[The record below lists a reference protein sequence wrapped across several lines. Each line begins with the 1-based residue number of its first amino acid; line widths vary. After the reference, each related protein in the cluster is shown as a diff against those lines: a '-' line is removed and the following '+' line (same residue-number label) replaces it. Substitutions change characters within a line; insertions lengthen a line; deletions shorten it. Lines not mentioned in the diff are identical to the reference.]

1 MFETKK
7 TQLFEQKSV
16 EKVTTPKVTT
26 NAFVK
31 AAMKKTAQTTDLGNG
46 ALKYTTTGNDFV
58 DQFGK
63 CTIYKAPRTFAEVS
77 KDMSLLFSQNP
88 LVATKLALY
97 FRLITRQVAFTDGK
111 KTEHTQR
118 GQGLRHEGIFRMI
131 WLAINHPKVFWM
143 NVHLLIACGSWK
155 DIITMLQ
162 YDLVYNGWA
171 GRKLN
176 WEEMGQVILSGLE
189 NPNTANLVKKYIPSI
204 KANKDCRTVES
215 QADNMIGK
223 WLVGLLFPDYRNVKH
238 ESERARFYKNY
249 RKLKSSGTAH
259 NWQQLISQN
268 KMLSINFDS
277 IHGRALSLLVS
288 GKFLKNQGLEDKYQ
302 KWIASKPV
310 AKYTGY
316 PYELIG
322 HLKTRSNDRINL
334 EKYQRDTIDKQF
346 MQLVEVARNGM
357 SDTDTGLL
365 PVIDTS
371 GSMTSPVPGT
381 KCTAFSV
388 ATSMALYFSYL
399 LKGRFE
405 DAYVEF
411 SDSAIMREWKGKTP
425 IERIE
430 NMGSSITAGT
440 NFQAVADLLVA
451 VKRKGVPESEFPTGI
466 ICISDGCFNSVGNN
480 TTNFEELKRRLKAGG
495 FSKGYIDNFKCILW
509 DVPNQY
515 YSKKGN
521 QAFESF
527 ADQPNLFHIGGLDPA
542 SIAFITGIKGNER
555 IPQTSDELF
564 EAAMDQEV
572 LNMVDIL

>member
-7 TQLFEQKSV
+7 TQLFEQKSAG
-16 EKVTTPKVTT
+16 KVTTPKVTSS
-26 NAFVK
+26 AFVK
-31 AAMKKTAQTTDLGNG
+31 AAMKKTHQTTALGNG

-63 CTIYKAPRTFAEVS
+63 CTMYKAPRTFAEIS

-88 LVATKLALY
+88 LVAIKLALY
-97 FRLITRQVAFTDGK
+97 FRLITRQVSFLDGK

-131 WLAINHPKVFWM
+131 WLAINNPESFWM
-143 NVHLLIACGSWK
+143 NVHLFIACGSWK

-176 WEEMGQVILSGLE
+176 WDNMGQLILSGLE
-189 NPNTANLVKKYIPSI
+189 NPSSMNLIKKYLPSI
-204 KANKDCRTVES
+204 KANKQCQTVES

-223 WLVGLLFPDYRNVKH
+223 WLVGLLFSEYRNVKH
-238 ESERARFYKNY
+238 DAERAKYYRKY

-259 NWQQLISQN
+259 TWQQLISQN
-268 KMLSINFDS
+268 KMLAIDFNTV
-277 IHGRALSLLVS
+277 HGRALALLVS
-288 GKFLKNQGLEDKYQ
+288 GKFLKNQGLESKYQ
-302 KWIASKPV
+302 QWIAAKPV

-322 HLKTRSNDRINL
+322 HLKTGSRKTISL

-346 MQLVEVARNGM
+346 MQLVEIAKNGM

-371 GSMTSPVPGT
+371 GSMESNVPGT

-399 LKGRFE
+399 LKGKFQ
-405 DAYVEF
+405 DAYAEF
-411 SDSAIMREWKGKTP
+411 SDSAIMREWKGRTP

-440 NFQAVADLLVA
+440 NFQAVADLLVD

-466 ICISDGCFNSVGNN
+466 ICISDGCFNHTGSKNQ
-480 TTNFEELKRRLKAGG
+480 FEELKSRLKKGG
-495 FSKGYIDNFKCILW
+495 FSKGYINNFKCILW
-509 DVPNQY
+509 DVPNNY
-515 YSKKGN
+515 YSKRGN
-521 QAFESF
+521 QAFEAF

-542 SIAFITGIKGNER
+542 SIAFITGIKGKER

>member
-7 TQLFEQKSV
+7 TRLFEQKSAG
-16 EKVTTPKVTT
+16 KVTTSKVT
-26 NAFVK
+26 NSFVK
-31 AAMKKTAQTTDLGNG
+31 AAMKKTHQTTALGNG
-46 ALKYTTTGNDFV
+46 ALKYTTTGSDFV
-58 DQFGK
+58 DQFAK
-63 CTIYKAPRTFAEVS
+63 CTMYKAPRTFAEIS

-97 FRLITRQVAFTDGK
+97 FRLITRQVALFDGK
-111 KTEHTQR
+111 KTQHTQR

-131 WLAINHPKVFWM
+131 WLAINQPDIFWN
-143 NVHLLIACGSWK
+143 NVHLMIACGSWK

-162 YDLVYNGWA
+162 YDLVYNGWE

-176 WEEMGQVILSGLE
+176 WEQMGQVILAGLE
-189 NPNTANLVKKYIPSI
+189 NPGTLNLVKKYLPSI
-204 KANKDCRTVES
+204 KANKQCQTVES

-223 WLVGLLFPDYRNVKH
+223 YLVGILFPEYRNVKH
-238 ESERARFYKNY
+238 ESERARYYKQY

-259 NWQQLISQN
+259 TWQQLISQK
-268 KMLSINFDS
+268 KMLSIDFNT

-288 GKFLKNQGLEDKYQ
+288 GKFLKNQNLETKYQ
-302 KWIASKPV
+302 EWIAAKPV

-322 HLKTRSNDRINL
+322 HLKTNRRASINL
-334 EKYQRDTIDKQF
+334 ATYQKDTINKQF
-346 MQLVEVARNGM
+346 MQLVEVAKNGM
-357 SDTDTGLL
+357 AEGDTGLL

-399 LKGRFE
+399 LKGPFA
-405 DAYVEF
+405 DAYAEF

-425 IERIE
+425 IDRIA

-440 NFQAVADLLVA
+440 NFQAVADLLVH

-466 ICISDGCFNSVGNN
+466 ICISDGCFNSVGSN
-480 TTNFEELKRRLKAGG
+480 TTNFEELKRRLKKGG
-495 FSKGYIDNFKCILW
+495 FSKEYIDNFKCILW
-509 DVPNQY
+509 DVPNIY

-521 QAFESF
+521 QAFEAF

-542 SIAFITGIKGNER
+542 SIAFITGIKGSEK
-555 IPQTSDELF
+555 IPQTSEELF

>member
-7 TQLFEQKSV
+7 TQLFEQKSAG
-16 EKVTTPKVTT
+16 KVTAPKVT

-31 AAMKKTAQTTDLGNG
+31 AAMQKTHQTTALGNG
-46 ALKYTTTGNDFV
+46 ALKYTTTGSDFV
-58 DQFGK
+58 DQFAK

-77 KDMSLLFSQNP
+77 KDMSLLYSQNP
-88 LVATKLALY
+88 LAATKLALY
-97 FRLITRQVAFTDGK
+97 FRMITRQISFLDGK

-131 WLAINHPKVFWM
+131 WLAINQPNTFWV

-162 YDLVYNGWA
+162 YDLVYNGWNE
-171 GRKLN
+171 RKLN
-176 WEEMGQVILSGLE
+176 WDQMGQLLLSGLE
-189 NPNTANLVKKYIPSI
+189 NPSSTNLIKKYLPSI
-204 KANKDCRTVES
+204 KANKQCQTVES

-223 WLVGLLFPDYRNVKH
+223 WIVGLLFPEYRNVKH
-238 ESERARFYKNY
+238 DAERAKYYRKY
-249 RKLKSSGTAH
+249 RKLKASGTAH
-259 NWQQLISQN
+259 TWQQLISQK
-268 KMLSINFDS
+268 KMLSIDFNTV
-277 IHGRALSLLVS
+277 HGRALALLVS
-288 GKFLKNQGLEDKYQ
+288 GKFLKNQKLETKYQ
-302 KWIASKPV
+302 EWIAAKPV

-322 HLKTRSNDRINL
+322 HLKTHAYGSISL
-334 EKYQRDTIDKQF
+334 QKYQRDTIDKQF
-346 MQLVEVARNGM
+346 MQLVEVAKNGM
-357 SDTDTGLL
+357 AEGDTGLL

-371 GSMTSPVPGT
+371 SSMTSMVQGT
-381 KCTAFSV
+381 KCSAFSV

-405 DAYVEF
+405 DTYAEF
-411 SDSAIMREWKGKTP
+411 SDSAIMRQWKGKTP
-425 IERIE
+425 VDRIE

-440 NFQAVADLLVA
+440 NFQAVADLLVD

-480 TTNFEELKRRLKAGG
+480 KTNLQELKRRLKAGG
-495 FSKGYIDNFKCILW
+495 FSKEYIDNFKCILW
-509 DVPNQY
+509 DVPNGY

-521 QAFESF
+521 QAFEGF

-542 SIAFITGIKGNER
+542 SIAFITGIKGSEK
-555 IPQTSDELF
+555 IPQTSEELF
-564 EAAMDQEV
+564 EAAMSQEV
-572 LNMVDIL
+572 LDMVDVL